1 MERSRARA
9 AVDCRET
16 GRGDAREDTLEGIS
30 CGRELGSHGSKVLT
44 AESCIVG
51 GVITIASLSTR
62 QHRQL
67 NDREAGPSNA

>member
-1 MERSRARA
+1 MRA

-16 GRGDAREDTLEGIS
+16 DRGDVREDTVEGIS
-30 CGRELGSHGSKVLT
+30 CGRKPGSLESKVLT

-67 NDREAGPSNA
+67 NDREAGPSTT